1 LPSLALFH
9 VSTFLKMF
17 SRIAILAL
25 LAAVAVAFQATPR
38 FMRQSTM
45 QMNAVSRFSAGAL
58 FVGAAFALSQPVFA
72 ADLEA
77 GAQVF
82 AGNCAACHA
91 GGNNVI
97 QNEKTLRKEALE
109 QYLDGGLKES
119 SIITQVTN
127 GKNAMPAFGGRLD
140 EEEIANVAAYVFDQA
155 TGGKWD

>member
-1 LPSLALFH
+1 
-9 VSTFLKMF
+9 M
-17 SRIAILAL
+17 
-25 LAAVAVAFQATPR
+25 
-38 FMRQSTM
+38 
-45 QMNAVSRFSAGAL
+45 G
-58 FVGAAFALSQPVFA
+58 QPAFA

-109 QYLDGGLKES
+109 QYLDGGLKEA

-140 EEEIANVAAYVFDQA
+140 DDEIQNVAAYVYDQA

>member
-1 LPSLALFH
+1 MNMGKVCIYICTAEFIHDAKLKWNLIIIDNFHLFQI
-9 VSTFLKMF
+9 SA
-17 SRIAILAL
+17 AI
-25 LAAVAVAFQATPR
+25 V
-38 FMRQSTM
+38 
-45 QMNAVSRFSAGAL
+45 AGAL
-58 FVGAAFALSQPVFA
+58 AFAPMAFA

-109 QYLDGGLKES
+109 SYLEGGFKET
-119 SIITQVTN
+119 SIIYQVTN

-140 EEEIANVAAYVFDQA
+140 DDEIKNVAAYVFDQA
-155 TGGKWD
+155 TGAKWD